1 MHGPGSSSGRAVGKD
16 PVIIMGSSCTCVEA
30 LPLKL
35 FLKISI
41 VNQKWILLVA
51 CAEFVCN

>member
-1 MHGPGSSSGRAVGKD
+1 MYGPGSSSGRAVGKD

-41 VNQKWILLVA
+41 VNQKWILFVAHVELV
-51 CAEFVCN
+51 FN

>member
-1 MHGPGSSSGRAVGKD
+1 MYGPGGSSGRAVGKD
-16 PVIIMGSSCTCVEA
+16 PVIIMGSSCICVEA

-41 VNQKWILLVA
+41 VNQKWILFVAHVELV
-51 CAEFVCN
+51 FN